1 MSKFFIAWAA
11 KKPEPLPEVHFEYLI
26 HPHGGEGGVNYF
38 NALVEADDRKAA
50 WRTVLGAFPGALRN
64 LNEPA
69 TADFQARFEGLR
81 KAAGMTVVKPKAAAP
96 R

>member
-1 MSKFFIAWAA
+1 MSKFFIAWAS
-11 KKPEPLPEVHFEYLI
+11 KKPEPLPEVPYEYLI

-38 NALVEADDRKAA
+38 NALVEAPDKKAA
-50 WRTVLGAFPGALRN
+50 WRAVLGAFPGALRN

-69 TADFQARFEGLR
+69 TSEFQKRYEGLR
-81 KAAGMTVVKPKAAAP
+81 KAAGMTVVKTKVVAP